1 MSPYA
6 PKQETEEEIFHSML
20 RAQQDY
26 VPFFIP
32 SLESYAAELNQ
43 NFFSS
48 QEDDLHGRAV
58 NLDSMKRAKVTVIEP
73 LRLTE

>member
-6 PKQETEEEIFHSML
+6 PKQ
-20 RAQQDY
+20 AQQDY

-43 NFFSS
+43 NFFSN
-48 QEDDLHGRAV
+48 QEEDLHGRAV
-58 NLDSMKRAKVTVIEP
+58 NIDSMKRVKVTVIEP
-73 LRLTE
+73 PRLTE